1 MSVAILYIRV
11 STDEQA
17 VKGYS
22 QRSQAERL
30 AKYCSLNNVEV
41 FDTIFED
48 FSAKTFNRPQ
58 WMKFFEILKTKN
70 TTVNLVL
77 FTSWDRFSRNISDAY
92 YMIQKLK
99 KLGINP
105 QAIDQP
111 IDLEIPESKIMLAMY
126 LATSEVEN
134 DRKSKSVRLGIHKAK
149 QEGKWMGK
157 APLGY
162 QNRQSMTGRKY
173 IALKEPEATLLR
185 NAFEMIGRDEY
196 SINYIYK
203 QVVLAGLK
211 CSRSNFSALIRNP
224 VYCGQII
231 IPEFGMEKK
240 YIHDGIHE
248 RLISILL
255 FDKVQEI
262 LNKRRKKTPRKVVLS
277 DHLIL
282 RGFLLCP
289 DCGKTLTGSGSM
301 GRSEK
306 YYYYHCS
313 LGCKFRT
320 RADRVNEQFL
330 LFLKKLNVQEPYV
343 ELSEMI
349 LKDISCEGYEKNS
362 SDQSQVTLRVDK
374 LLDRIINAR
383 DLFSKGDID
392 YDDYMTIR
400 LHCQDQIKAGIKE
413 LQQLAVNFV
422 MPIST
427 VNRNYPLNEIYEF
440 YKDADILS
448 KRQFIGL
455 VFPEKVILDNFE
467 TMVNQ
472 SMKIIFNLKDNLTSP
487 IQENYFEESTKI
499 AEEKYLKV
507 IAKAVVK
514 NEIITPEIASQIIF
528 FLKKVIFILFKGK
541 SKN

>member
-30 AKYCSLNNVEV
+30 VKYCSLHNIEV

-58 WMKFFEILKTKN
+58 WMKFFETLKTEN
-70 TTVNLVL
+70 TKINLVL
-77 FTSWDRFSRNISDAY
+77 FTSWDRFSRNIADAY
-92 YMIQKLK
+92 SMIQKLK
-99 KLGINP
+99 RLGIDP

-134 DRKSKSVRLGIHKAK
+134 DRKSKSIRLGIHKAK

-162 QNRQSMTGRKY
+162 QNRQSAAGRKY
-173 IALKEPEATLLR
+173 IELKEPEASLLR
-185 NAFEMIGRDEY
+185 TAFEMIARDEY

-203 QVVLAGLK
+203 MIVSAGLK
-211 CSRSNFSALIRNP
+211 CSRSNFSTLIKNP
-224 VYCGQII
+224 VYCGHII
-231 IPEFGMEKK
+231 IPEFEIEKR
-240 YIHDGIHE
+240 YVLDGIHE

-255 FDKVQEI
+255 FEKVQEV
-262 LNKRRKKTPRKVVLS
+262 LNRRRKKAPKKYVLS
-277 DHLIL
+277 EHLIL
-282 RGFLLCP
+282 RGILLCP
-289 DCGKTLTGSGSM
+289 NCGKTLTGSGSM
-301 GRSEK
+301 GRYNK

-313 LGCKFRT
+313 SGCKFRT
-320 RADRVNEQFL
+320 RADRVNEQFIF
-330 LFLKKLNVQEPYV
+330 FLKKLNAQEPYV

-349 LKDISCEGYEKNS
+349 LKDISREGHEKNS
-362 SDQSQVTLRVDK
+362 ADQSQLTLRVEK

-400 LHCQDQIKAGIKE
+400 LHCQDHIKTGIKE
-413 LQQLAVNFV
+413 LQQLAVNSV
-422 MPIST
+422 IPIST
-427 VNRNYPLNEIYEF
+427 LNRNYPLNEIYEF

-455 VFPEKVILDNFE
+455 VFPEKVLLDDFE
-467 TMVNQ
+467 AMVIRP
-472 SMKIIFNLKDNLTSP
+472 MKIIFNLKDNVTSP
-487 IQENYFEESTKI
+487 IQENYFEEATKI

-507 IAKAVVK
+507 IAKAIVK
-514 NEIITPEIASQIIF
+514 NEIITLEIASQIIF
-528 FLKKVIFILFKGK
+528 FLKRVIFTLFKGK
-541 SKN
+541 IKN